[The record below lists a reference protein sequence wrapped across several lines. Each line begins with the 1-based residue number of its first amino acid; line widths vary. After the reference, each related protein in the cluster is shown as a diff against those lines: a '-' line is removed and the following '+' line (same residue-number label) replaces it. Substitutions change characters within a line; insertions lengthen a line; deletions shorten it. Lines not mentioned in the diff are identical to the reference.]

1 MVHISQRIS
10 IKNCE
15 LNWVHVDAFEG
26 LAVIGSLRLTDGY
39 LRKAP
44 SLQYIRETITT
55 LDLDNNHIR
64 IIDKTYFAGCV
75 RLRAIHLQNN
85 LLSIVPN
92 INYVASSITTLYLS
106 DNKLNEPRLNLTQSF
121 PRFHLLYLAC
131 NNISSFCMHETGRLL
146 NLQVLDLSANTI
158 THFDFQL
165 IPHQH
170 RNLFIALGG
179 NPLRCKELINLNKIC
194 KIDRNLNYA
203 CERFIE
209 ISVSDCVNHTGQF
222 YKIAG
227 VMNLMF
233 LMKSHNLIICQD

>member
-1 MVHISQRIS
+1 MVHILQRIV

-15 LNWVHVDAFEG
+15 LNWVHLDAFEG
-26 LAVIGSLRLTDGY
+26 LTAIESLRLTDGY
-39 LRKAP
+39 LQKAP

-55 LDLDNNHIR
+55 LDLANNRIRNIDN
-64 IIDKTYFAGCV
+64 TCFAGCV

-85 LLSIVPN
+85 LFSIVPN

-106 DNKLNEPRLNLTQSF
+106 DNKLNDPRLNLTQSF
-121 PRFHLLYLAC
+121 PRLHLLYLAC

-170 RNLFIALGG
+170 RNLFIALER
-179 NPLRCKELINLNKIC
+179 NPLGCKELTSLNKIC
-194 KIDRNLNYA
+194 EIDRNLNYA
-203 CERFIE
+203 CERLIE
-209 ISVSDCVNHTGQF
+209 ISVSDCVNHTGEF
-222 YKIAG
+222 W
-227 VMNLMF
+227 
-233 LMKSHNLIICQD
+233 